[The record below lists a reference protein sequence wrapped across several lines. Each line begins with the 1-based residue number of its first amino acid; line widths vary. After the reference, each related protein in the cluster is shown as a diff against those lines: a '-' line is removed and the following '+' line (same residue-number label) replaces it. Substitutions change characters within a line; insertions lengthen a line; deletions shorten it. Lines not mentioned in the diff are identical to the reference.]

1 MSNCVANM
9 AATDILLY
17 SLKKQL
23 DENVSK
29 LSSLRKEKE
38 NFAVQRDTGS
48 EERKVGELAR
58 IAEAHNEMFDI
69 EIMNMV
75 NRQENNSYND
85 QSACKYIQDQIDVS
99 HERDLESALK
109 SMERAML
116 QCDTAITQNIEIS
129 AQAVE
134 AIIPALESKLHD
146 CKREM
151 SVSHDSSKLLAAA
164 VEKNYF
170 TMRDGY
176 LELIKKVYE
185 EASVQWSALLRI
197 QEPNTKWHL
206 QKLNKIVQET
216 RDSPELQAR
225 RTELLIT
232 AKKNLDH
239 YCDESFRRIAE
250 SKMYEEKEQ
259 YLQKIE
265 AVKRKVFDYK
275 RKVVQEHEEYLN
287 NAEITIDG
295 FYMTSV
301 EEINEHLYNLQ
312 DSLHQLAF
320 YERQLTQFLVLAFK
334 RELKID
340 RLYRASLRT
349 TSDDSSHHSTTH
361 SVAASP
367 SKIARSADS
376 DTIIQLG
383 QQTMEEMNETFQIGT
398 VLRSMAY
405 SCDLPPEYTEKVLEY
420 VLFNKT

>member
-1 MSNCVANM
+1 M
-9 AATDILLY
+9 AATDLLLY

-29 LSSLRKEKE
+29 IDLIGKERKSFLGASRRES
-38 NFAVQRDTGS
+38 GS

-58 IAEAHNEMFDI
+58 IAEAHNDMFDI
-69 EIMNMV
+69 EIMNIV
-75 NRQENNSYND
+75 NRQENSLYDDNG
-85 QSACKYIQDQIDVS
+85 ACKLIQDQIDVS

-134 AIIPALESKLHD
+134 AIIPALEAKLHD

-225 RTELLIT
+225 RDDLLLT

-239 YCDESFRRIAE
+239 YCTQSFRRIAE

-265 AVKRKVFDYK
+265 AVKRKVFEYK
-275 RKVVQEHEEYLN
+275 QSIVREHEEYLN

-340 RLYRASLRT
+340 RLYRASLKT
-349 TSDDSSHHSTTH
+349 NSDDTSHHSL
-361 SVAASP
+361 SSSP
-367 SKIARSADS
+367 SKITRSADS
-376 DTIIQLG
+376 EAIIQLG

-420 VLFNKT
+420 VLFDKI